1 MTKNQ
6 LQSHILLLFDML
18 QHIKI
23 RGIPLPSGSISS
35 EHTVLFFACN
45 MMHFLLYQ
53 TCVIESCKMFFFL
66 HLEVK
71 KLCAIEKMND
81 QALII
86 FHYHIHDMCLWQIDV
101 HACYLSRP

>member
-18 QHIKI
+18 QYIKLI

-53 TCVIESCKMFFFL
+53 TCVIESCKMFFFAFRGKEFMR
-66 HLEVK
+66 HREN
-71 KLCAIEKMND
+71 E
-81 QALII
+81 
-86 FHYHIHDMCLWQIDV
+86 
-101 HACYLSRP
+101 

>member
-18 QHIKI
+18 I

-53 TCVIESCKMFFFL
+53 TCVIESCKMFFFFAFRGK
-66 HLEVK
+66 EVMRHR
-71 KLCAIEKMND
+71 ENE
-81 QALII
+81 
-86 FHYHIHDMCLWQIDV
+86 
-101 HACYLSRP
+101 